1 MQTSDIIFKR
11 NRFPPQLIAHAV
23 WLYLRFNLSLREV
36 EEMLL
41 ERGIDVSYETV
52 RRWIAKFGPQITRN
66 LRRRQA
72 RPGDI
77 WYLDEVVVKWAGEK
91 FWLWRAVDQHGS
103 VLEEILQKRRD
114 KRAAKGLLVA
124 LMKRYGFAPK
134 RIITDKLRS
143 YGAAKAEV
151 APGLDHWSHK
161 GLNNRAENSHLPFR
175 KRERPCKVIGHLER
189 CNGSS
194 PCTQRPAIVSLFHLV
209 AEPHTQFATIASKLS
224 MHGKL
229 RPVSPEYLRA
239 PGLSGQR
246 NLT

>member
-1 MQTSDIIFKR
+1 MHSRDISFKR
-11 NRFPPQLIAHAV
+11 HRFPPQIIAHAV

-52 RRWIAKFGPQITRN
+52 RRWIAKFGPQIARN

-77 WYLDEVVVKWAGEK
+77 WYLDEVVVKCAGEK
-91 FWLWRAVDQHGS
+91 FWLWRAVDQHGT

-114 KRAAKGLLVA
+114 KRAATRVLVA

-161 GLNNRAENSHLPFR
+161 GLNNRAENIQNHETALQQIGAPFHHPNL
-175 KRERPCKVIGHLER
+175 KSALTE
-189 CNGSS
+189 N
-194 PCTQRPAIVSLFHLV
+194 
-209 AEPHTQFATIASKLS
+209 FATRPPADYA
-224 MHGKL
+224 GKFSAKMTSNGKV
-229 RPVSPEYLRA
+229 RFGAAGRMPM
-239 PGLSGQR
+239 
-246 NLT
+246 

>member
-1 MQTSDIIFKR
+1 MHSRDISFKR
-11 NRFPPQLIAHAV
+11 HRFPPRIVSHAV

-52 RRWIAKFGPQITRN
+52 AAASCVRSGVRTWRSGGG
-66 LRRRQA
+66 RQA

-77 WYLDEVVVKWAGEK
+77 WYLDEVVVKCAGEK
-91 FWLWRAVDQHGS
+91 FWLWRAVDQHGT

-114 KRAAKGLLVA
+114 KRAATRVLVA

-161 GLNNRAENSHLPFR
+161 GLNNRAEKSHLPFR
-175 KRERPCKVIGHLER
+175 KRERTMQGHR
-189 CNGSS
+189 S
-194 PCTQRPAIVSLFHLV
+194 PGTLQRFV
-209 AEPHTQFATIASKLS
+209 S
-224 MHGKL
+224 MHSAT
-229 RPVSPEYLRA
+229 RNCFSVPSRRRA
-239 PGLSGQR
+239 AQTIRYHRLEAFDAWKIAACVA
-246 NLT
+246 

>member
-11 NRFPPQLIAHAV
+11 HRFPPQIIAHAV

-77 WYLDEVVVKWAGEK
+77 WYLDEVVVKCAGEK

-114 KRAAKGLLVA
+114 KRA
-124 LMKRYGFAPK
+124 
-134 RIITDKLRS
+134 
-143 YGAAKAEV
+143 
-151 APGLDHWSHK
+151 
-161 GLNNRAENSHLPFR
+161 
-175 KRERPCKVIGHLER
+175 
-189 CNGSS
+189 
-194 PCTQRPAIVSLFHLV
+194 
-209 AEPHTQFATIASKLS
+209 
-224 MHGKL
+224 
-229 RPVSPEYLRA
+229 
-239 PGLSGQR
+239 
-246 NLT
+246 

>member
-11 NRFPPQLIAHAV
+11 HRFPPQIIAHAV

-77 WYLDEVVVKWAGEK
+77 WYLDEVVVKCAGEK

-114 KRAAKGLLVA
+114 KRAAKRLLVA

-175 KRERPCKVIGHLER
+175 KRERTMQGHRSPGALQR
-189 CNGSS
+189 FVSS
-194 PCTQRPAIVSLFHLV
+194 PSRTHNSLPSPRSFRCMENCGLFRLNIYEPLAFPAR
-209 AEPHTQFATIASKLS
+209 ET
-224 MHGKL
+224 
-229 RPVSPEYLRA
+229 
-239 PGLSGQR
+239 
-246 NLT
+246 

>member
-11 NRFPPQLIAHAV
+11 HRFPPQLIAHAV

-77 WYLDEVVVKWAGEK
+77 WYLDEVVVKCAGEK

-114 KRAAKGLLVA
+114 KRAAKRLLVA

-175 KRERPCKVIGHLER
+175 NGSEPCKVIGHLER

-194 PCTQRPAIVSLFHLV
+194 LCTQRPAIVSLFHLV

>member
-1 MQTSDIIFKR
+1 MQASDISFKR
-11 NRFPPQLIAHAV
+11 HRFPPQIVAHAV

-52 RRWIAKFGPQITRN
+52 RRWIAKFGPQIARN

-77 WYLDEVVVKWAGEK
+77 WYLDEVVVKCAGEK
-91 FWLWRAVDQHGS
+91 LWLWRAVDQNGT

-114 KRAAKGLLVA
+114 K
-124 LMKRYGFAPK
+124 
-134 RIITDKLRS
+134 
-143 YGAAKAEV
+143 GAAKAEV
-151 APGLDHWSHK
+151 SPGLAIGRTRASII
-161 GLNNRAENSHLPFR
+161 GLKTAICRFENGN
-175 KRERPCKVIGHLER
+175 EPCKATDRREC

-194 PCTQRPAIVSLFHLV
+194 PCTQLPAIAFQFRPA
-209 AEPHTQFATIASKLS
+209 AEPHKQFDTIGSKLS

-229 RPVSPEYLRA
+229 RPVTPEDLRA
-239 PGLSGQR
+239 ADLSGQR